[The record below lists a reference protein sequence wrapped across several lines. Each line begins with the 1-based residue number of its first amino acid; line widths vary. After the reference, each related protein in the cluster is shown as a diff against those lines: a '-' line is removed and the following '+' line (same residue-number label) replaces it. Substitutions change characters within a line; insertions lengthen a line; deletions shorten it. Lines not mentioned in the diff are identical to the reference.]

1 MAKTLQRNV
10 VLIGYRGVGKTSIGK
25 RLAEMLEAPFV
36 DIDQI
41 IASEAGMSIAEIF
54 AAEGE
59 AGFRKR
65 EKEIIA
71 RVAATVP
78 AVVSVGG
85 GAVLDEENITRLG
98 ANGKI
103 VWLTAP
109 PEVLWSRISSDESS
123 AAARPAL
130 TAHSG
135 LEEVRAVL
143 SSRAALYRGVAD
155 VVVSTG
161 GRTPKDVTIELA
173 RRLDESVDRGV

>member
-1 MAKTLQRNV
+1 MADTLQRNV

-25 RLAEMLEAPFV
+25 RLAEMLGVPFV
-36 DIDQI
+36 DIDEI

-59 AGFRKR
+59 AGFRKH
-65 EKEIIA
+65 EKEVIA

-85 GAVLDEENITRLG
+85 GAVLDEENVSRLKAG
-98 ANGKI
+98 GVV

-109 PEVLWSRISSDESS
+109 AEVLWSRISSDESS

-135 LEEVRAVL
+135 LEEVRTVL
-143 SSRAALYRGVAD
+143 SSREALYRGAAD
-155 VVVSTG
+155 VVVSTA
-161 GRTPKDVTIELA
+161 GRTPQDVTIELV